1 MDKQPEATTNSV
13 IQADLESLLNTKILG
28 EYNCVEITEVFALI
42 NKESQPINIFTIM
55 VAEHRE
61 LENVILDKSKC
72 VNRERIKIS
81 GLKSW
86 TVGIKTYLV
95 SIDKA
100 IDMFISAECHNEWDS
115 CGYKV
120 PTPEYIYKK
129 RIFTPPDSF
138 QSIPLNSILKNN
150 FHNGSYVVELI
161 NKFKED
167 LSVFFE
173 KTIFLQELAKKL
185 LKYLP
190 IDVSSLSDRLGNIV
204 FQIPVRSI
212 QVRPNLLSDKKSI
225 ECKIA
230 WHSNIQ
236 PRDLIICGYQED
248 SDFNK
253 VEFYIDYCLKTSASI
268 RTPFEHENAYS
279 LVICD
284 RESKLILHSLP
295 PSSFMRSI
303 GLSTVLT
310 SYESRVLHH
319 DGLDVIIPLIGK
331 VSTHI
336 IGENNAENTDWSKVR
351 IYENNREKL
360 KANLE
365 FVQYNPKGKNKT
377 KEHENALIDLRVLI
391 NKYGE
396 NGTYLWDPY
405 LSPMD
410 IVKTLYYSKFRNSTL
425 KAISSLKIPQNG
437 EKSNVFAQYK
447 NDFESHAQEMMIG
460 INLEFRSPRNN
471 HGWNFHDRFL
481 IFPDFKKLPMAW
493 SLGTSVNSF
502 GQEHHILQ
510 KCSDARLILDAF
522 NELWDEID
530 NDECL
535 IWGSK
540 R

>member
-1 MDKQPEATTNSV
+1 MNKQSEAITNFI
-13 IQADLESLLNTKILG
+13 IQKDLEFLLNAQILG

-42 NKESQPINIFTIM
+42 NKGSQPINLFTIM
-55 VAEHRE
+55 VAENRVI
-61 LENVILDKSKC
+61 ENVILNEWTLINS
-72 VNRERIKIS
+72 RPIKIS
-81 GLKSW
+81 GLKFW
-86 TVGIKTYLV
+86 DIGIKTYLV

-100 IDMFISAECHNEWDS
+100 IDMFVSAENNNEWDS
-115 CGYKV
+115 CGCKIQ
-120 PTPEYIYKK
+120 TPGYIYQK

-161 NKFKED
+161 NQFKVD

-173 KTIFLQELAKKL
+173 KTVFLQELAKKL

-190 IDVSSLSDRLGNIV
+190 IDISSLSDRLGNII

-212 QVRPNLLSDKKSI
+212 QVRTNLLPDNKSI

-230 WHSNIQ
+230 WHPNIQ
-236 PRDLIICGYQED
+236 PRDVVVCGYQED

-253 VEFYIDYCLKTSASI
+253 IEFYVDYCLKASSLMNI
-268 RTPFEHENAYS
+268 PFEHEQPYS

-284 RESKLILHSLP
+284 MDSKLILHSLP
-295 PSSFMRSI
+295 PSSFIRSM

-310 SYESRVLHH
+310 SYESRVVYH
-319 DGLDVIIPLIGK
+319 DGIDVAIPLIGK
-331 VSTHI
+331 VGTHI
-336 IGENNAENTDWSKVR
+336 IGENNTENTDWSNIR

-360 KANLE
+360 KSNLE
-365 FVQYNPKGKNKT
+365 FVQYNPKGKNKKT
-377 KEHENALIDLRVLI
+377 EHENALIDLRVLI

-396 NGTYLWDPY
+396 KGAYLWDPY
-405 LSPMD
+405 LSPKD
-410 IVKTLYYSKFRNSTL
+410 IVKTLYYSKFSNSTL
-425 KAISSLKIPQNG
+425 KAISSLKVPQSGKN
-437 EKSNVFAQYK
+437 SYIFDQYK
-447 NDFESHAQEMMIG
+447 NEFEAHPQEMMIG
-460 INLEFRSPRNN
+460 INLEFRSPRKNY
-471 HGWNFHDRFL
+471 GWNFHDRFL
-481 IFPDFKKLPMAW
+481 IFPDFKNLPMAW
-493 SLGTSVNSF
+493 SLGTSVNSL

-540 R
+540 